1 VGLEYETNSMKTRFL
16 PKQAAERFR
25 AKPSYLQCYHYLAV
39 PKGDSNVPS
48 RRASREPLREKVFS
62 YYTKRERQLLE
73 QAANLESR
81 SLSSF
86 VALAALERAR
96 RILGRS

>member
-1 VGLEYETNSMKTRFL
+1 MPVKRGAR
-16 PKQAAERFR
+16 R
-25 AKPSYLQCYHYLAV
+25 APIWVSGIRDKRRGADNLQCYHCLAV

-48 RRASREPLREKVFS
+48 RRTAKEPLREKVFS
-62 YYTKRERQLLE
+62 YYTRKERQLLE
-73 QAANLESR
+73 QAAERESR

-86 VALAALERAR
+86 VALAAIERAR

>member
-1 VGLEYETNSMKTRFL
+1 LSNEGRLL
-16 PKQAAERFR
+16 PKLGYSWLKRI
-25 AKPSYLQCYHYLAV
+25 QCYHCLAV

-48 RRASREPLREKVFS
+48 RRTAKEPLREKVFS
-62 YYTKRERQLLE
+62 YYTKRERQLVE
-73 QAANLESR
+73 QAAEHESR

-96 RILGRS
+96 RILGRN

>member
-1 VGLEYETNSMKTRFL
+1 MAHHQWARRSCWLGVWNNRHTLLAGN
-16 PKQAAERFR
+16 
-25 AKPSYLQCYHYLAV
+25 LQCYHYLAV

-48 RRASREPLREKVFS
+48 RRTAKEPLREKVFS
-62 YYTKRERQLLE
+62 YYTKKERQLLE
-73 QAANLESR
+73 RAAELESR

-86 VALAALERAR
+86 VALAAIERAR

>member
-1 VGLEYETNSMKTRFL
+1 MFEN
-16 PKQAAERFR
+16 R
-25 AKPSYLQCYHYLAV
+25 ASYVLVVQCYHYLAV
-39 PKGDSNVPS
+39 PKGDSTVPS
-48 RRASREPLREKVFS
+48 RRTSREPLREKVFS
-62 YYTKRERQLLE
+62 YYTKKERQLLE
-73 QAANLESR
+73 QAAEREAR

>member
-1 VGLEYETNSMKTRFL
+1 M
-16 PKQAAERFR
+16 
-25 AKPSYLQCYHYLAV
+25 YLQCYHCLAV

-48 RRASREPLREKVFS
+48 RRTSREPLREKVFS
-62 YYTKRERQLLE
+62 YYTKKERELLE
-73 QAANLESR
+73 RAAEREAR

-96 RILGRS
+96 RILGKS